1 MIAVS
6 ERRTGQ
12 PQERKPQGYWRTSLR
27 MLGKNR
33 LGVLC
38 FAVIVALVL
47 VALFAPLLAPYDPD
61 VQQLSLR
68 LQAPST
74 AHVLGT
80 DELGRDILSRLIYGC
95 RISLSVGVVSQLV
108 AIVLGFVLG
117 ASAGYFGGRVD
128 AAISFAIQVFSSFPF
143 LLFSLVM
150 MYALGPGL
158 TNLCIAL
165 GLLMWTTPARLVRG
179 EVMRLK
185 SAEYVLSCIA
195 AGGSGW
201 RVIMKHLLPNCA
213 STLVVAATLGIP
225 NAILCEATLSF
236 LGLGVQPPTAS
247 WGQMISTSRTYM
259 QTSPWYAL
267 APGIAIIVTDMA
279 FNLFGDALRDALD
292 PRLRR

>member
-6 ERRTGQ
+6 MRRTGQ

-68 LQAPST
+68 LQVPNT
-74 AHVLGT
+74 ARVLGT

-128 AAISFAIQVFSSFPF
+128 ATISFAIQVFSSFPF

-158 TNLCIAL
+158 TNLYIAL

-185 SAEYVLSCIA
+185 SAEYVLNCIA